1 MVNSIEYPEY
11 AEYTEYIVD
20 GPLYVNSSLTLFLCG
35 WENCCPGHRFGPA
48 IRPHY
53 HFHYI
58 LRGKGKFYA
67 GDRCYCLTEKQGFLI
82 FPGEPTYYIADDEE
96 PWDYCWLTFDGY
108 EVKSILNHCNL
119 SIENPIFTDNFD
131 GTVKQELMKLVQLF
145 ESARFNEYDIMGHL
159 YLVFSKMQ
167 QGKKEQTKAYN
178 KSYSDKA
185 IEFIR
190 LNYNYDIKIEDIA
203 KNIGIDRTYLYK
215 IFMKVYN
222 VSPQQYLIQFRL
234 HVACKLLESSNISI
248 TEVSYSCGF
257 KDTPAFY
264 KHFKRHY
271 GITPT
276 AYRNRYEWKLGSQ
289 SE

>member
-1 MVNSIEYPEY
+1 MVNSIGYEK
-11 AEYTEYIVD
+11 YTEYVVNN
-20 GPLYVNSSLTLFLCG
+20 PLYVNSSLTLFLCG
-35 WENCCPGHRFGPA
+35 WENCHPGHRFGPA

-53 HFHYI
+53 LFHYI

-82 FPGEPTYYIADDEE
+82 FPGESTYYVADDED
-96 PWDYCWLTFDGY
+96 PWDYCWVAFDGY
-108 EVKSILNHCNL
+108 EAKSILNHCNL
-119 SIENPIFTDNFD
+119 SKENPIFTDNCD
-131 GTVKQELMKLVQLF
+131 GIVKQELMKLVQLF
-145 ESARFNEYDIMGHL
+145 ESAQFNEYDVMGHL

-167 QGKKEQTKAYN
+167 QEKKEQTKVCDKN
-178 KSYSDKA
+178 YSDRA

-190 LNYNYDIKIEDIA
+190 LNYSYDIKIEDIA
-203 KNIGIDRTYLYK
+203 KNIGIHRTYLYK

-264 KHFKRHY
+264 KHFKCHY

-276 AYRNRYEWKLGSQ
+276 AYRNKYVWRLGVQ

>member
-11 AEYTEYIVD
+11 AEYKEYIVNS
-20 GPLYVNSSLTLFLCG
+20 PLYVNSSLTLFLCG
-35 WENCCPGHRFGPA
+35 WENCPPGHRFGPA

-58 LRGKGKFYA
+58 LRGKGKFYT
-67 GDRCYCLTEKQGFLI
+67 GDRCYYLTEKQGFLI
-82 FPGEPTYYIADDEE
+82 FPGESTYYIADDED
-96 PWDYCWLTFDGY
+96 PWDYCWLAFDGY
-108 EVKSILNHCNL
+108 EVKSILDHCNL
-119 SIENPIFTDNFD
+119 SIENPIFTDNCD
-131 GTVKQELMKLVQLF
+131 GIVKQELMKLVQLF
-145 ESARFNEYDIMGHL
+145 KSTQFNEYDVMGHL

-167 QGKKEQTKAYN
+167 QGKKEQTKAYD

-203 KNIGIDRTYLYK
+203 KHIGIDRTYLYK

-248 TEVSYSCGF
+248 TEASYSCGF
-257 KDTPAFY
+257 RDTPAFY

-276 AYRNRYEWKLGSQ
+276 AYRNRYVWKLGSQ